1 MSSIHVDNNDDE
13 IDASK
18 LVSIILSCNL
28 YNNYV
33 PVQTKLAYVHV
44 FYVQLDGLKNFVRL
58 NIIRN

>member
-1 MSSIHVDNNDDE
+1 MSSIHVGNNDDE

-18 LVSIILSCNL
+18 LVSILSCNL

-33 PVQTKLAYVHV
+33 PVQTKLPYVHV
-44 FYVQLDGLKNFVRL
+44 FYVQLDGLNNFVCL